1 MFLSRCLLIP
11 IAAAVITAAFYQAG
25 WAGASA
31 RIMGLSPSIS
41 RGGSAVVIFEAEGT
55 APAAGPYILV
65 NREKIIIP
73 SSFIKKGYYIAL
85 IPWRITDKRF
95 NAEILIPDNTGQAGT
110 NDIPFVIK
118 KAYYRENKIHMDGDF
133 DLDKKFTELG
143 IEKPAHKLSP
153 MEQYDAIIAYFEKKR
168 VLNTE
173 EAAMSNSAP
182 EVSDFF
188 LNAFSPL
195 NNWRMTSPFGEHRS
209 FILNKKTVRES
220 YHYGMDMV
228 STTNDGIFASNG
240 GKVVFTGYNGGEGN
254 MVLIDHSLGLY
265 TLYCHMSEIY
275 VKKDARIISGEII
288 GVTGDTGYA
297 LGEHLHFSVIIQGVF
312 VSPVE
317 WMNAGWVN
325 RNILEVVRKSAAKI
339 NGAADTNG
347 GTGIK

>member
-1 MFLSRCLLIP
+1 MILSRRLLIP
-11 IAAAVITAAFYQAG
+11 VAAAFIIAVFCT
-25 WAGASA
+25 AGASV
-31 RIMGLSPSIS
+31 RIIGLSPSIS
-41 RGGSAVVIFEAEGT
+41 RGGSAVVIFEAPEPDT
-55 APAAGPYILV
+55 APMAGPNILV
-65 NREKIIIP
+65 NDEKVIIP
-73 SSFIKKGYYIAL
+73 STFIKKDFFIAL

-95 NAEILIPDNTGQAGT
+95 KAEILIHDNSGLTET
-110 NDIPFVIK
+110 NAIPFVIK

-143 IEKPAHKLSP
+143 IEKPAHKLSSI
-153 MEQYDAIIAYFEKKR
+153 EQYDSIIAYFEKKR

-173 EAAMSNSAP
+173 EAATSNSAP
-182 EVSDFF
+182 LVSDFF
-188 LNAFSPL
+188 LNVFSPL

-220 YHYGMDMV
+220 YHYGIDMV
-228 STTNDGIFASNG
+228 SSTNGGIFASNG
-240 GKVVFTGYNGGEGN
+240 GKAVFTGYNGAEGN

-275 VKKDARIISGEII
+275 VKKDAEIISGEII

-312 VSPVE
+312 VSPAE

-325 RNILEVVRKSAAKI
+325 SNILDVVRKSAAMV
-339 NGAADTNG
+339 NSAA
-347 GTGIK
+347 GIKADYSSAK